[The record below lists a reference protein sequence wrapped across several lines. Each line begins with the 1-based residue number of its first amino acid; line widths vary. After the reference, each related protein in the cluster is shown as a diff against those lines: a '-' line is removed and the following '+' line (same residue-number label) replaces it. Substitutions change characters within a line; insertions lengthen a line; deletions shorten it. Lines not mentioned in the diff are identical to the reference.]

1 MIPHPLEEETDIEMS
16 TFFRVKTF
24 QGLQEGF
31 EDPIDFIEDIETVVE
46 REYAC
51 ETLALNAARRQTSPD
66 GTESLDSEEKALREK
81 MDRVCRILFRQN
93 VSGRAET
100 WYNWLGCDIKR
111 DWKKLREICL
121 ERYRLPE
128 EDLGETI
135 WRMEV
140 QYDGLRQSK
149 DETITQYLERADD
162 FYDKYGPQKSHLGFT
177 VVQGLRESNKRD
189 LLLFHLRQEKQM
201 DYVSARK
208 LIADAYSGVSN
219 PFI

>member
-1 MIPHPLEEETDIEMS
+1 MS
-16 TFFRVKTF
+16 TLFRVKTF
-24 QGLQEGF
+24 QGLQDGF
-31 EDPIDFIEDIETVVE
+31 EDPIDFIEDIEIAVE

-66 GTESLDSEEKALREK
+66 GTESLVSEEKALREM

-100 WYNWLGCDIKR
+100 WYNRLGGDIKR

-128 EDLGETI
+128 EGLGEAI
-135 WRMEV
+135 WRMKV

-162 FYDKYGPQKSHLGFT
+162 FYDHYGPQKSHLGFKI
-177 VVQGLRESNKRD
+177 VQGLKDSNKRD
-189 LLLFHLRQEKQM
+189 LLLFYLRQEKQM

-208 LIADAYSGVSN
+208 LIVDAYSGVDN